1 MAISGAAG
9 AIISAVTSAVS
20 AAVSIGLSAANAKNQ
35 RETAR
40 YNAALK
46 RNQATAIENA
56 EVTKRGD
63 LRAAQAR
70 QIAAQSTAI
79 SAKGLSLDSETS
91 LSIFSDTEYNTDIEI
106 ERSKYNAEQKANAL
120 RSGAEIGL
128 AEGYNAATNTIIGG
142 IGDFAEGAGD
152 TYRKFG
158 EL

>member
-1 MAISGAAG
+1 MAISSATA
-9 AIISAVTSAVS
+9 AIITAVT
-20 AAVSIGLSAANAKNQ
+20 AAVSMVTSVTLAGVNAQNQ
-35 RETAR
+35 RKTAR

-70 QIAAQSTAI
+70 QIALQSTAI

-106 ERSKYNAEQKANAL
+106 ERSKYNAEQKAAAL
-120 RSGAEIGL
+120 RAGAEIGL
-128 AEGYNAATNTIIGG
+128 AEGYNASTNTIIGG
-142 IGDFAEGAGD
+142 IGDFAVDAGN
-152 TYRKFG
+152 TYKKFG